1 MKNGNQY
8 LTFVCEE
15 TLEKR
20 DCAKDYRKMF
30 FSFVFIVAFSAV
42 PPFLLTVNYVNFYN
56 FLGIIPLGISLF
68 WWLISL
74 CLASQFIKVCK
85 CRRIFKKAFF
95 SYLFVM
101 IFLCLSFAFSIIPLF
116 TNKTSFNQ
124 EGEMTFTIN
133 VLPLITYFALYVLSI
148 IFSYYAFLGSFT
160 RFLKN

>member
-15 TLEKR
+15 ALEKR

-42 PPFLLTVNYVNFYN
+42 LPFLLTVNCVNFDN

-85 CRRIFKKAFF
+85 CRHIFKKAFF

-101 IFLCLSFAFSIIPLF
+101 IFLCLSFTFSIIPLF

-124 EGEMTFTIN
+124 EGEMRKFRQIEDN
-133 VLPLITYFALYVLSI
+133 NQEIELPLDKEYQLDHFFHQSNILLQ
-148 IFSYYAFLGSFT
+148 
-160 RFLKN
+160 